1 MRVLVIAAAVAV
13 VAACTPRDNRD
24 ADLELRHSPEE
35 AVHGEPT
42 VTGGAYDSIIYRVG
56 REGGVAAR
64 RPAGSAAGDS
74 AAGTSTAGDSVA
86 GATPG
91 ADTGRAAPGAEPAH

>member
-35 AVHGEPT
+35 AVYGEPT

-56 REGGVAAR
+56 REGGVAAGR
-64 RPAGSAAGDS
+64 HGGAAAADPAPADTAAADS
-74 AAGTSTAGDSVA
+74 TGA
-86 GATPG
+86 ATPG
-91 ADTGRAAPGAEPAH
+91 ADTTRTAPAAGPAH

>member
-1 MRVLVIAAAVAV
+1 V

-35 AVHGEPT
+35 AVYGEPT

-56 REGGVAAR
+56 REGGGAAR
-64 RPAGSAAGDS
+64 RLGGSAVGTPTDS
-74 AAGTSTAGDSVA
+74 AS
-86 GATPG
+86 
-91 ADTGRAAPGAEPAH
+91 AAPGAEPAH

>member
-1 MRVLVIAAAVAV
+1 MRVLLIAAAVA

-42 VTGGAYDSIIYRVG
+42 VTGGAYDSIIYRVE
-56 REGGVAAR
+56 RERGAGG
-64 RPAGSAAGDS
+64 
-74 AAGTSTAGDSVA
+74 TAGHAASDTAAADNLSA
-86 GATPG
+86 GRG
-91 ADTGRAAPGAEPAH
+91 NGQ

>member
-42 VTGGAYDSIIYRVG
+42 VTGGAYDSIIYRVR
-56 REGGVAAR
+56 RERGVTAR
-64 RPAGSAAGDS
+64 RHGDS
-74 AAGTSTAGDSVA
+74 AAGTQGDSAARRLGGSAA
-86 GATPG
+86 GTPTDSAG
-91 ADTGRAAPGAEPAH
+91 AAPGAEPAH